1 MDFHA
6 QITLRTKKLG
16 LLIRDARVTE
26 RRSIK
31 ECADAIGVKPGLFRA
46 YEEGRRPPSLPELE
60 TLVYYL
66 KLPIHH
72 FWGNEVR
79 SDMPSPVEA
88 LDLPRLIALRQR
100 MIGALLRQERNNAN
114 VSLKRITEE
123 TGISAA
129 RLKSYELGERPLPV
143 PELESILAVMGS
155 RIDTLFD
162 QSGPVGQ
169 WMSSQKA
176 MQKFLDLPEEFQN
189 FVCQP
194 VNRPYL
200 ELAMKLSDMSRER
213 LRSVAE
219 GLLDITL

>member
-1 MDFHA
+1 MNNA
-6 QITLRTKKLG
+6 QTIIREKKLG
-16 LLIRDARVTE
+16 LLIRDARMAE

-46 YEEGRRPPSLPELE
+46 YEEGRRSPSLPELE

-66 KLPIHH
+66 KLPITH
-72 FWGNEVR
+72 FWGRETM
-79 SDMPSPVEA
+79 SESSSPVET
-88 LDLPRLIALRQR
+88 LDTAQLIALRQR
-100 MIGALLRQERNNAN
+100 MIGALLRQERNKINM
-114 VSLKRITEE
+114 SLRQLAAD
-123 TGISAA
+123 TGIKSA
-129 RLKSYELGERPLPV
+129 RLNLYELGERPISV

-155 RIDTLFD
+155 RIETFFD
-162 QSGPVGQ
+162 QNGPVGQ
-169 WMSSQKA
+169 WMTSQRA
-176 MQKFLDLPEEFQN
+176 MQKFLELPEEIQN

-200 ELAMKLSDMSRER
+200 ELAMKLSDMSKEK

>member
-1 MDFHA
+1 MDFHT

-16 LLIRDARVTE
+16 LLIRDARLAE

-31 ECADAIGVKPGLFRA
+31 ECADAIGVKPGIFRA
-46 YEEGRRPPSLPELE
+46 YEEGQRAPSLPELE
-60 TLVYYL
+60 TLVFYL
-66 KLPIHH
+66 KLPINR
-72 FWGNEVR
+72 FWGREVI
-79 SDMPSPVEA
+79 SDAASPVES
-88 LDLPRLIALRQR
+88 LDLTRLIGLRQR
-100 MIGALLRQERNNAN
+100 MIGALLRQERNNVN
-114 VSLKRITEE
+114 MSLKHIADE
-123 TGISAA
+123 TGISQP
-129 RLKSYELGERPLPV
+129 RLKSYEMGARPIPV

-155 RIDTLFD
+155 RIDTFFD

-169 WMSSQKA
+169 WMSNQKA
-176 MQKFLDLPEEFQN
+176 MQKFLDLPEDIQN